1 MNTDPISD
9 FLTRIRNASRAGLA
23 QCAAPHSKE
32 KLGIA
37 GILKADGYISDVS
50 EGADSNGHKTII
62 VHLKY
67 VGGQPAI
74 NGLNRASKPGRRI
87 YTAAS
92 EIPKVLNGLGA
103 NILSTSRGLMSGAM
117 ARRKNL
123 GGEIICNVW

>member
-1 MNTDPISD
+1 MNTEPISD

-32 KLGIA
+32 KLGLA
-37 GILKADGYISDVS
+37 RILKEDGYISDVS
-50 EGADSNGHKTII
+50 EGVDSNNHKTIV

-67 VGGQPAI
+67 FEGQPAI
-74 NGLNRASKPGRRI
+74 NGLNRASKPGRRV
-87 YTAAS
+87 YTSAS
-92 EIPKVLNGLGA
+92 DIPKVLNGLGA
-103 NILSTSRGLMSGAM
+103 NILSTSHGLMSGAM

>member
-1 MNTDPISD
+1 MP
-9 FLTRIRNASRAGLA
+9 
-23 QCAAPHSKE
+23 QCAAPHSKQ
-32 KLGIA
+32 KLDIA
-37 GILKADGYISDVS
+37 RILKEDGYISDTS

-67 VGGQPAI
+67 VDSQPAI

-87 YTAAS
+87 YTAAAD
-92 EIPKVLNGLGA
+92 IPKVLNGLGG
-103 NILSTSRGLMSGAM
+103 NILSTSHGLMSGSM

>member
-23 QCAAPHSKE
+23 QCDAPHSKQ
-32 KLGIA
+32 KLGLA
-37 GILKADGYISDVS
+37 RILKGDGYISDVS
-50 EGADSNGHKTII
+50 EGVDSNNHKTIV

-67 VGGQPAI
+67 FEGQPAI
-74 NGLNRASKPGRRI
+74 NGLNPASKPGRRV
-87 YTAAS
+87 YTSAS
-92 EIPKVLNGLGA
+92 DIPKVLNGLGG
-103 NILSTSRGLMSGAM
+103 NILSTSHGLMSGAM